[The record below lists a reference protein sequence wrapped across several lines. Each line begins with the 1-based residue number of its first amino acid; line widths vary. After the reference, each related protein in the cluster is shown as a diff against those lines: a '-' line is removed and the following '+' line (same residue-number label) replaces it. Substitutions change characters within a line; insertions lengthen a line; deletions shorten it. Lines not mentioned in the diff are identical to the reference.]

1 MAEKRSL
8 GPDADDPLFK
18 KIKTEPSEFNGI
30 LDLLQAGGDGASFNA
45 PQGLSTADLQLPTLY
60 DHRDIRNSKPE
71 PHRLHTLLGIP
82 HYEGP
87 PNVLGT
93 PTSKAR
99 AVAEDPAKMN
109 DALAAAGVDVQREL
123 ELLAQQQAHR
133 AASYSYLQ
141 TYRPRPSQLGTFLSP
156 YHVAPFMQK
165 VARENGILQNFN
177 TDPELL
183 ELMSVLCHEWLSGLV
198 EKTIALARHRRR
210 GVPALVQ
217 KGKKTSVSTAPR
229 SELSKEL
236 RNLAVRQKE
245 LEERRV
251 SKRIALG
258 LEKNADSDAANG
270 KAGAEETLHR
280 AANATAAMMTMN
292 PGRKKYLWMTADAG
306 GGGGGESGAVE
317 DKEKGK
323 QSSLISVR
331 GDNGL
336 RFREIRLG
344 NLVTMKDLLGVIE
357 DERVG
362 TEKAV
367 LKGYAKLKD

>member
-8 GPDADDPLFK
+8 GSEADDQTFK
-18 KIKTEPSEFNGI
+18 RIKTEPSDFAGVV
-30 LDLLQAGGDGASFNA
+30 DLIEGGGGSSVYSGTSALGGAG
-45 PQGLSTADLQLPTLY
+45 LQLPTAY
-60 DHRDIRNSKPE
+60 DHSDGRSSSPE
-71 PHRLHTLLGIP
+71 QSRVHTLMGLP
-82 HYEGP
+82 RYETLP
-87 PNVLGT
+87 QMAGT
-93 PTSKAR
+93 APSR
-99 AVAEDPAKMN
+99 AKPAPAEDPSKIN
-109 DALAAAGVDVQREL
+109 DALAAAGVDIQREE
-123 ELLAQQQAHR
+123 ELLAQQHANR

-141 TYRPRPSQLGTFLSP
+141 TYRQRPTQLGAFLSP
-156 YHVAPFMQK
+156 YHVAAFMHK
-165 VARENGILQNFN
+165 VARENGILQNFAH
-177 TDPELL
+177 DPELL

-210 GVPALVQ
+210 GVPALIQ
-217 KGKKTSVSTAPR
+217 KGKKASVSAAPR

-236 RNLAVRQKE
+236 RNMAVRQKE

-258 LEKNADSDAANG
+258 LEKNADADAANG

-280 AANATAAMMTMN
+280 AANATAAMMTLN

-306 GGGGGESGAVE
+306 GGAGGESGAVE
-317 DKEKGK
+317 DKEKK

-362 TEKAV
+362 TQKAV